1 MTRKQATIAVRS
13 GLNDD
18 EQYGCVVPPIHLSST
33 YNFTGFNEPR
43 AHDYSRRGN
52 PTRDVTQRALAE
64 LEGGAGAVLTNT
76 GMSAIHLVTTV
87 FLKPGDLLVAPH
99 DCYGGSYRLFDS
111 LAKRGC
117 YRVLFVDQNDEQA
130 LKQALAEKPKLVLV
144 ESPSNPLLRVVDIA
158 KICQLARDAGAISVV
173 DNTFLSPAL
182 QNPLALG
189 ADLVLHSCTKYLNG
203 HSDVVAGVV
212 IAKDPDVV
220 TELAWWAN
228 NIGVTA
234 GAFDSYLLLRGIRT
248 LSPRMDVAQRNAQ
261 AIVDFL
267 KTQPLVKK
275 LYHPSLPENQG
286 HEIAARQ
293 QKGFGAMLSFELDG
307 DEQTLGRQLHKFGG
321 SSLADVKCYLR
332 VAGIMTEYSQPGDM
346 MVVSAA
352 GSTTNQLISWLKL
365 SQTDRLSAHQVQQ
378 SLRRYQSELIAG
390 LLPAD
395 VADGLI
401 GAFTHDLERLAALLD
416 SGITDAVYA
425 EVVGHGEV
433 WSARLMA
440 AVLQHLGVDAAWLD
454 ARDFLRAERAAQPQV
469 DEGLSYPLL
478 QQLLVQHPGKRIVV
492 TGFISRSNAGE
503 TVLLGRNGSDYSAT
517 QIGAL
522 AGVSRVT
529 IWSDVAGVYS
539 ADPRKVKDACLLPL
553 LRLDEASELA
563 RLAAPVLHARTLQ
576 PVSGSDIDLQ
586 LRCSYTPDQGSTR
599 IERVLASG
607 TGARIVTS
615 HDDICLIEFQVP
627 AGQDFRLAHKEI
639 DTILKRAQVR
649 PLAVGVHND
658 RQLLQFCY
666 TAEVADSALK
676 ILDEAGLPGEL
687 RLRQG
692 LALVAMV
699 GAGVTRNPLHCHRF
713 WQEFTWQSEEGI
725 SLVAVLRKGPTESL
739 IQGLHTSLFRAE
751 KRIGLVLFGKG
762 NIGSR
767 WLELFAREQV
777 TLSARTG
784 FEFIL
789 AGVVDSRRSLLN
801 YEGLDASR
809 ALAFF
814 NDEAVEQDEESL
826 FLWMRAHP
834 YDDLV
839 VLDVT
844 ASEQLADQ
852 YLDFASHGFHVISAN
867 KLAGA
872 SSTDKYRQIHDAF
885 EKTGRHWLYNATVGA
900 GLPVNHTV
908 RDLIES
914 GDSILALSGIF
925 SGTLSWLFLQF
936 DGTVPFTDLVDQAW
950 QQGLTEPDPRVD
962 LSGKDVMRKLVILAR
977 EAGYDIEPDSVR
989 VESLVPA
996 GCEEGSV
1003 DHFFEN
1009 GEELNEQMV
1018 QRLEAANE
1026 MGLVL
1031 RYVARF
1037 EANGKARVGVEAVRP
1052 EHPLAALLPC
1062 DNVFAIESRW
1072 YRDNPLVIR
1081 GPGAGRDVTA
1091 GAIQSDIN
1099 RLAKLL

>member
-1 MTRKQATIAVRS
+1 
-13 GLNDD
+13 
-18 EQYGCVVPPIHLSST
+18 
-33 YNFTGFNEPR
+33 
-43 AHDYSRRGN
+43 
-52 PTRDVTQRALAE
+52 
-64 LEGGAGAVLTNT
+64 
-76 GMSAIHLVTTV
+76 MSV
-87 FLKPGDLLVAPH
+87 
-99 DCYGGSYRLFDS
+99 
-111 LAKRGC
+111 
-117 YRVLFVDQNDEQA
+117 
-130 LKQALAEKPKLVLV
+130 
-144 ESPSNPLLRVVDIA
+144 
-158 KICQLARDAGAISVV
+158 
-173 DNTFLSPAL
+173 
-182 QNPLALG
+182 
-189 ADLVLHSCTKYLNG
+189 
-203 HSDVVAGVV
+203 
-212 IAKDPDVV
+212 
-220 TELAWWAN
+220 
-228 NIGVTA
+228 
-234 GAFDSYLLLRGIRT
+234 
-248 LSPRMDVAQRNAQ
+248 NAQ
-261 AIVDFL
+261 A
-267 KTQPLVKK
+267 
-275 LYHPSLPENQG
+275 
-286 HEIAARQ
+286 
-293 QKGFGAMLSFELDG
+293 GAKV
-307 DEQTLGRQLHKFGG
+307 RQLHKFGG
-321 SSLADVKCYLR
+321 SRLADVKCYLR
-332 VAGIMTEYSQPGDM
+332 VAGIMAEYSQPGDL

-390 LLPAD
+390 LLSPE

-401 GAFTHDLERLAALLD
+401 SEFIRDLERLAGLLD
-416 SGITDAVYA
+416 GGITDAVYA

-433 WSARLMA
+433 WSARLMS
-440 AVLQHLGVDAAWLD
+440 AVLNQQGQASAWLD
-454 ARDFLRAERAAQPQV
+454 AREFLRAERAAQPQV
-469 DEGLSYPLL
+469 NEGASWPLF
-478 QQLLVQHPGKRIVV
+478 QQLLAQHPDKRIVV
-492 TGFISRSNAGE
+492 TGFISRNEAGE

-522 AGVSRVT
+522 AGVTRVT

-576 PVSGSDIDLQ
+576 PVSGSNIDLQ
-586 LRCSYTPDQGSTR
+586 LRCSYNPEQGSTR

-615 HDDICLIEFQVP
+615 HDDVCLIEFQVP
-627 AGQDFRLAHKEI
+627 AGQDFKLAQRDIEV
-639 DTILKRAQVR
+639 ILKRAQVR
-649 PLAVGVHND
+649 PLATGAHAD
-658 RQLLQFCY
+658 RNLLQLCY
-666 TAEVADSALK
+666 TSEVVDSVFKL
-676 ILDEAGLPGEL
+676 LDEAGLPGEL

-692 LALVAMV
+692 LALVALV
-699 GAGVTRNPLHCHRF
+699 GAGVCRNPLHSHRF
-713 WQEFTWQSEEGI
+713 WQQLKGQAVEFVWQSDEGI
-725 SLVAVLRKGPTESL
+725 SLVAVLRVGPTESL
-739 IQGLHTSLFRAE
+739 IQGLHQSLFRAE
-751 KRIGLVLFGKG
+751 KRIGLMLFGKG

-767 WLELFAREQV
+767 WLELFAREQSA
-777 TLSARTG
+777 LSARTG
-784 FEFIL
+784 FEFVL

-801 YEGLDASR
+801 YDGLDASR

-814 NDEAVEQDEESL
+814 NDEAVEQEEEAL

-844 ASEQLADQ
+844 ASPQLADQ

-872 SSTDKYRQIHDAF
+872 SSSNKYRQIHDAF
-885 EKTGRHWLYNATVGA
+885 EKTGRRWLYNATVGA

-908 RDLIES
+908 RDLIDS
-914 GDSILALSGIF
+914 GDSILAISGIF

-977 EAGYDIEPDSVR
+977 EAGYDIEPDHVR
-989 VESLVPA
+989 VESLVPTS
-996 GCEEGSV
+996 CEEESI

-1009 GEELNEQMV
+1009 GDELNEQMT
-1018 QRLEAANE
+1018 QRLEAARE

-1037 EANGKARVGVEAVRP
+1037 DANGKARVGVEAVRP

-1099 RLAKLL
+1099 RLAQLL

>member
-1 MTRKQATIAVRS
+1 MSVIA
-13 GLNDD
+13 
-18 EQYGCVVPPIHLSST
+18 Q
-33 YNFTGFNEPR
+33 
-43 AHDYSRRGN
+43 
-52 PTRDVTQRALAE
+52 
-64 LEGGAGAVLTNT
+64 AGA
-76 GMSAIHLVTTV
+76 
-87 FLKPGDLLVAPH
+87 K
-99 DCYGGSYRLFDS
+99 
-111 LAKRGC
+111 
-117 YRVLFVDQNDEQA
+117 
-130 LKQALAEKPKLVLV
+130 
-144 ESPSNPLLRVVDIA
+144 
-158 KICQLARDAGAISVV
+158 
-173 DNTFLSPAL
+173 
-182 QNPLALG
+182 
-189 ADLVLHSCTKYLNG
+189 
-203 HSDVVAGVV
+203 
-212 IAKDPDVV
+212 
-220 TELAWWAN
+220 
-228 NIGVTA
+228 
-234 GAFDSYLLLRGIRT
+234 
-248 LSPRMDVAQRNAQ
+248 
-261 AIVDFL
+261 
-267 KTQPLVKK
+267 
-275 LYHPSLPENQG
+275 
-286 HEIAARQ
+286 
-293 QKGFGAMLSFELDG
+293 
-307 DEQTLGRQLHKFGG
+307 GRQLHKFGG

-332 VAGIMTEYSQPGDM
+332 VAGIMAEYSQPDDM

-352 GSTTNQLISWLKL
+352 GSTTNQLINWLKL

-378 SLRRYQSELIAG
+378 TLRRYQCDLISG
-390 LLPAD
+390 LLPAEE
-395 VADGLI
+395 ADSLI
-401 GAFTHDLERLAALLD
+401 SAFVSDLERLAALLD
-416 SGITDAVYA
+416 SGINDAVYA

-433 WSARLMA
+433 WSARLMS
-440 AVLQHLGVDAAWLD
+440 AVLNQQGLPAAWLD
-454 ARDFLRAERAAQPQV
+454 AREFLRAERAAQPQV

-478 QQLLVQHPGKRIVV
+478 QQLLVQHPGKRLVV
-492 TGFISRSNAGE
+492 TGFISRNNAGE

-522 AGVSRVT
+522 A
-529 IWSDVAGVYS
+529 
-539 ADPRKVKDACLLPL
+539 
-553 LRLDEASELA
+553 
-563 RLAAPVLHARTLQ
+563 
-576 PVSGSDIDLQ
+576 
-586 LRCSYTPDQGSTR
+586 
-599 IERVLASG
+599 
-607 TGARIVTS
+607 
-615 HDDICLIEFQVP
+615 
-627 AGQDFRLAHKEI
+627 
-639 DTILKRAQVR
+639 
-649 PLAVGVHND
+649 VGVHND

-666 TAEVADSALK
+666 TSEVADSALK

-713 WQEFTWQSEEGI
+713 WQQLKGQPVEFTWQSDDGI
-725 SLVAVLRKGPTESL
+725 SLVAVLRTGPTESL
-739 IQGLHTSLFRAE
+739 IQGLHQSVFRAE

-767 WLELFAREQV
+767 WLELFAREQS

-784 FEFIL
+784 FEFVL
-789 AGVVDSRRSLLN
+789 AGVVDSRRSLLS
-801 YEGLDASR
+801 YDGLDASR

-844 ASEQLADQ
+844 ASQQLADQ

-872 SSTDKYRQIHDAF
+872 SDSNKYRQIHDAF

-900 GLPVNHTV
+900 GLPINHTV
-908 RDLIES
+908 RDLIDS
-914 GDSILALSGIF
+914 GDTILSISGIF

-936 DGTVPFTDLVDQAW
+936 DGSVPFTELVDQAW
-950 QQGLTEPDPRVD
+950 QQGLTEPDPRDD

-977 EAGYDIEPDSVR
+977 EAGYNIEPDQVR

-996 GCEEGSV
+996 HCEGGSI

-1009 GEELNEQMV
+1009 GDELNEQMV
-1018 QRLEAANE
+1018 QRLEAARE

-1037 EANGKARVGVEAVRP
+1037 DANGKARVGVEAVR
-1052 EHPLAALLPC
+1052 EDHPLASLLPC

-1099 RLAKLL
+1099 RLAQLL

>member
-1 MTRKQATIAVRS
+1 MSVIA
-13 GLNDD
+13 
-18 EQYGCVVPPIHLSST
+18 Q
-33 YNFTGFNEPR
+33 
-43 AHDYSRRGN
+43 
-52 PTRDVTQRALAE
+52 
-64 LEGGAGAVLTNT
+64 AGA
-76 GMSAIHLVTTV
+76 
-87 FLKPGDLLVAPH
+87 K
-99 DCYGGSYRLFDS
+99 
-111 LAKRGC
+111 
-117 YRVLFVDQNDEQA
+117 
-130 LKQALAEKPKLVLV
+130 
-144 ESPSNPLLRVVDIA
+144 
-158 KICQLARDAGAISVV
+158 
-173 DNTFLSPAL
+173 
-182 QNPLALG
+182 
-189 ADLVLHSCTKYLNG
+189 
-203 HSDVVAGVV
+203 
-212 IAKDPDVV
+212 
-220 TELAWWAN
+220 
-228 NIGVTA
+228 
-234 GAFDSYLLLRGIRT
+234 
-248 LSPRMDVAQRNAQ
+248 
-261 AIVDFL
+261 
-267 KTQPLVKK
+267 
-275 LYHPSLPENQG
+275 
-286 HEIAARQ
+286 
-293 QKGFGAMLSFELDG
+293 
-307 DEQTLGRQLHKFGG
+307 GRQLHKFGG

-401 GAFTHDLERLAALLD
+401 SAFTHDLERLAALLD

-492 TGFISRSNAGE
+492 TGFISRSSAGE

-563 RLAAPVLHARTLQ
+563 RLAAPVLHTRTLQ

-586 LRCSYTPDQGSTR
+586 LRCSYQPEQGSTR

-607 TGARIVTS
+607 TGAKIVTS
-615 HDDICLIEFQVP
+615 HDDICLIEMVIP
-627 AGQDFRLAHKEI
+627 SGHDFGLAQKDVELL
-639 DTILKRAQVR
+639 LKRAQIK
-649 PLAVGVHND
+649 PLCTGIHPD
-658 RQLLQFCY
+658 RNLLQLCY
-666 TAEVADSALK
+666 TSEVAGSALQV
-676 ILDEAGLPGEL
+676 IEEAALPARLTL
-687 RLRQG
+687 REG
-692 LALVAMV
+692 LALVALV
-699 GAGVTRNPLHCHRF
+699 GAGVCKNPLHSHRF
-713 WQEFTWQSEEGI
+713 YQEMKDQPVEFIWQAEDGI
-725 SLVAVLRKGPTESL
+725 SLVAVLRIGPTAHL
-739 IQGLHTSLFRAE
+739 IQGLHKTLFRAE
-751 KRIGLVLFGKG
+751 KQIGLMLFGKG

-767 WLELFAREQV
+767 WLELFAREQKNI
-777 TLSARTG
+777 SARSG
-784 FEFIL
+784 FEFVL
-789 AGVVDSRRSLLN
+789 AGVVDSKRSLLN

-814 NDEAVEQDEESL
+814 DDESQAHDEESL

-844 ASEQLADQ
+844 ASAELADQ
-852 YLDFASHGFHVISAN
+852 YLDFASYGFHVISAN
-867 KLAGA
+867 KQAGA
-872 SSTDKYRQIHDAF
+872 SDTHKYRQIRDAF
-885 EKTGRHWLYNATVGA
+885 SKTDSHWLYNATVGA

-908 RDLIES
+908 RDLRES
-914 GDSILALSGIF
+914 GDSILAISGIF

-936 DGTVPFTDLVDQAW
+936 DGTLPFTELVDLAW
-950 QQGLTEPDPRVD
+950 QQGLTEPDPRDD
-962 LSGKDVMRKLVILAR
+962 LSGQDVMRKLVILAR
-977 EAGYDIEPDSVR
+977 EAGYDIEPTQVR
-989 VESLVPA
+989 VESLVPESCA
-996 GCEEGSV
+996 NGSV
-1003 DHFFEN
+1003 DQFFED
-1009 GEELNEQMV
+1009 GEALNQQML
-1018 QRLEAANE
+1018 QRLEAARE

-1037 EANGKARVGVEAVRP
+1037 DANGKARVGVEAVR
-1052 EHPLAALLPC
+1052 EDHPLASLLPC

-1091 GAIQSDIN
+1091 GALQSDLN
-1099 RLAKLL
+1099 RLTQLL

>member
-1 MTRKQATIAVRS
+1 
-13 GLNDD
+13 
-18 EQYGCVVPPIHLSST
+18 
-33 YNFTGFNEPR
+33 
-43 AHDYSRRGN
+43 
-52 PTRDVTQRALAE
+52 
-64 LEGGAGAVLTNT
+64 
-76 GMSAIHLVTTV
+76 MSV
-87 FLKPGDLLVAPH
+87 
-99 DCYGGSYRLFDS
+99 
-111 LAKRGC
+111 
-117 YRVLFVDQNDEQA
+117 
-130 LKQALAEKPKLVLV
+130 
-144 ESPSNPLLRVVDIA
+144 
-158 KICQLARDAGAISVV
+158 
-173 DNTFLSPAL
+173 
-182 QNPLALG
+182 
-189 ADLVLHSCTKYLNG
+189 
-203 HSDVVAGVV
+203 
-212 IAKDPDVV
+212 
-220 TELAWWAN
+220 
-228 NIGVTA
+228 
-234 GAFDSYLLLRGIRT
+234 
-248 LSPRMDVAQRNAQ
+248 NAQ
-261 AIVDFL
+261 A
-267 KTQPLVKK
+267 
-275 LYHPSLPENQG
+275 
-286 HEIAARQ
+286 
-293 QKGFGAMLSFELDG
+293 GAKV
-307 DEQTLGRQLHKFGG
+307 RQLHKFGG

-332 VAGIMTEYSQPGDM
+332 VAGIMAEYSQPGDL

-365 SQTDRLSAHQVQQ
+365 SQTDRLSAHQIQQ

-390 LLPAD
+390 LLSPE

-401 GAFTHDLERLAALLD
+401 SEFIRDLERLAGLLD
-416 SGITDAVYA
+416 GGITDAVYA

-433 WSARLMA
+433 WSARLMS
-440 AVLQHLGVDAAWLD
+440 AVLNQQGQASAWLD
-454 ARDFLRAERAAQPQV
+454 AREFLRAERAAQPQV
-469 DEGLSYPLL
+469 NEGASWPLF
-478 QQLLVQHPGKRIVV
+478 QQLLAQHPDKRIVV
-492 TGFISRSNAGE
+492 TGFISRNEAGE

-522 AGVSRVT
+522 AGVTRVT

-576 PVSGSDIDLQ
+576 PVSGSNIDLQ
-586 LRCSYTPDQGSTR
+586 LRCSYNPEQGSTR

-615 HDDICLIEFQVP
+615 HDDVCLIEFQVP
-627 AGQDFRLAHKEI
+627 AGQDFKLAQRDIEV
-639 DTILKRAQVR
+639 ILKRAQVR
-649 PLAVGVHND
+649 PLATGAHAD
-658 RQLLQFCY
+658 RNLLQLCY
-666 TAEVADSALK
+666 TSEVVDSVFKL
-676 ILDEAGLPGEL
+676 LDEAGLPGEL

-692 LALVAMV
+692 LALVALV
-699 GAGVTRNPLHCHRF
+699 GAGVCRNPLHSHRF
-713 WQEFTWQSEEGI
+713 WQQLKGQAVEFVWQSDEGI
-725 SLVAVLRKGPTESL
+725 SLVAVLRVGPTESL
-739 IQGLHTSLFRAE
+739 IQGLHQSLFRAE
-751 KRIGLVLFGKG
+751 KRIGLMLFGKG

-767 WLELFAREQV
+767 WLELFAREQSA
-777 TLSARTG
+777 LSARTG
-784 FEFIL
+784 FEFVL

-801 YEGLDASR
+801 YDGLDASR

-814 NDEAVEQDEESL
+814 NDEAVEQEEEAL

-844 ASEQLADQ
+844 ASPQLADQ

-872 SSTDKYRQIHDAF
+872 SSSNKYRQIHDAF
-885 EKTGRHWLYNATVGA
+885 EKTGRRWLYNATVGA

-908 RDLIES
+908 RDLIDS
-914 GDSILALSGIF
+914 GDSILAISGIF

-977 EAGYDIEPDSVR
+977 EAGYDIEPDHVR
-989 VESLVPA
+989 VESLVPTS
-996 GCEEGSV
+996 CEEESI

-1009 GEELNEQMV
+1009 GDELNEQMT
-1018 QRLEAANE
+1018 QRLEAARE

-1037 EANGKARVGVEAVRP
+1037 DANGKARVGVEAVRP

-1099 RLAKLL
+1099 RLAQLL

>member
-1 MTRKQATIAVRS
+1 
-13 GLNDD
+13 
-18 EQYGCVVPPIHLSST
+18 
-33 YNFTGFNEPR
+33 
-43 AHDYSRRGN
+43 
-52 PTRDVTQRALAE
+52 
-64 LEGGAGAVLTNT
+64 
-76 GMSAIHLVTTV
+76 MSVSAQPGTT
-87 FLKPGDLLVAPH
+87 A
-99 DCYGGSYRLFDS
+99 
-111 LAKRGC
+111 
-117 YRVLFVDQNDEQA
+117 
-130 LKQALAEKPKLVLV
+130 
-144 ESPSNPLLRVVDIA
+144 
-158 KICQLARDAGAISVV
+158 
-173 DNTFLSPAL
+173 
-182 QNPLALG
+182 
-189 ADLVLHSCTKYLNG
+189 
-203 HSDVVAGVV
+203 
-212 IAKDPDVV
+212 
-220 TELAWWAN
+220 
-228 NIGVTA
+228 
-234 GAFDSYLLLRGIRT
+234 
-248 LSPRMDVAQRNAQ
+248 
-261 AIVDFL
+261 
-267 KTQPLVKK
+267 
-275 LYHPSLPENQG
+275 
-286 HEIAARQ
+286 
-293 QKGFGAMLSFELDG
+293 
-307 DEQTLGRQLHKFGG
+307 RQLHKFGG
-321 SSLADVKCYLR
+321 SSLADAKCYLR
-332 VAGIMTEYSQPGDM
+332 VAGIMADHAQPGDM

-365 SQTDRLSAHQVQQ
+365 SQSDRLSAHQVQQ
-378 SLRRYQSELIAG
+378 NLRRYQCELIGG
-390 LLPAD
+390 LLPASQ
-395 VADGLI
+395 AELLI
-401 GAFTHDLERLAALLD
+401 DSFIRDLEHLAGLLD
-416 SGITDAVYA
+416 GKISEAVYA

-440 AVLQHLGVDAAWLD
+440 AVLNQQGMESAWLD
-454 ARDFLRAERAAQPQV
+454 ARDFMRAERAAQPQV
-469 DEGLSYPLL
+469 NEGLSYPLL
-478 QQLLVQHPGKRIVV
+478 QQLLAQHPNKRIVV
-492 TGFISRSNAGE
+492 TGFICRNNAGE

-586 LRCSYTPDQGSTR
+586 LRCSYHPDQGSTR

-615 HDDICLIEFQVP
+615 HDDVCLIEYQVP
-627 AGQDFRLAHKEI
+627 EHVDFKLAHHEL
-639 DTILKRAQVR
+639 DAALSRAQMR
-649 PLAVGVHND
+649 PLAVGVHPD
-658 RQLLQFCY
+658 RHLLQLCF
-666 TAEVADSALK
+666 TSEVVGSALAS
-676 ILDEAGLPGEL
+676 LDESALPGAL
-687 RLRQG
+687 RLREG

-699 GAGVTRNPLHCHRF
+699 GAGVARNPLHGHRF
-713 WQEFTWQSEEGI
+713 WQQLKDQPVEFVWQSEDNI
-725 SLVAVLRKGPTESL
+725 SLVAVLRVGPTVSL

-751 KRIGLVLFGKG
+751 KRVGLVLFGKG

-767 WLELFAREQV
+767 WLELFAREQE

-784 FEFIL
+784 MEFVL
-789 AGVVDSRRSLLN
+789 AGVVDSSRSLLS
-801 YEGLDASR
+801 YDGLDASR

-844 ASEQLADQ
+844 ASAQLAEQ

-872 SSTDKYRQIHDAF
+872 SSSDNYRQIRDAF
-885 EKTGRHWLYNATVGA
+885 AKTGRQWLYNATVGA

-908 RDLIES
+908 RDLRDS
-914 GDSILALSGIF
+914 GDAILSLSGIF

-936 DGTVPFTDLVDQAW
+936 DGSVPFTELVDQAW
-950 QQGLTEPDPRVD
+950 QQGLTEPDPRED
-962 LSGKDVMRKLVILAR
+962 LSGHDVMRKLVILAR
-977 EAGYDIEPDSVR
+977 EAGYDIEPDQVR

-996 GCEEGSV
+996 GCENGSV

-1009 GEELNEQMV
+1009 GDELNEQMV
-1018 QRLEAANE
+1018 QRLEAAQE

-1037 EANGKARVGVEAVRP
+1037 DATGKARVGVEAVRA
-1052 EHPLAALLPC
+1052 EHPLASLLPC

-1091 GAIQSDIN
+1091 GAIQSDLN
-1099 RLAKLL
+1099 RLAQLL

>member
-1 MTRKQATIAVRS
+1 
-13 GLNDD
+13 
-18 EQYGCVVPPIHLSST
+18 
-33 YNFTGFNEPR
+33 
-43 AHDYSRRGN
+43 
-52 PTRDVTQRALAE
+52 
-64 LEGGAGAVLTNT
+64 
-76 GMSAIHLVTTV
+76 MS
-87 FLKPGDLLVAPH
+87 
-99 DCYGGSYRLFDS
+99 
-111 LAKRGC
+111 
-117 YRVLFVDQNDEQA
+117 
-130 LKQALAEKPKLVLV
+130 
-144 ESPSNPLLRVVDIA
+144 
-158 KICQLARDAGAISVV
+158 
-173 DNTFLSPAL
+173 
-182 QNPLALG
+182 
-189 ADLVLHSCTKYLNG
+189 
-203 HSDVVAGVV
+203 
-212 IAKDPDVV
+212 
-220 TELAWWAN
+220 
-228 NIGVTA
+228 VTA
-234 GAFDSYLLLRGIRT
+234 PAGT
-248 LSPRMDVAQRNAQ
+248 N
-261 AIVDFL
+261 
-267 KTQPLVKK
+267 
-275 LYHPSLPENQG
+275 
-286 HEIAARQ
+286 
-293 QKGFGAMLSFELDG
+293 
-307 DEQTLGRQLHKFGG
+307 GRQLHKFGG

-332 VAGIMTEYSQPGDM
+332 VAGIMADYSRAGDM

-365 SQTDRLSAHQVQQ
+365 SQNDRLSAHQVQQ
-378 SLRRYQSELIAG
+378 ALRRYQSELISG
-390 LLPAD
+390 LLPAP
-395 VADGLI
+395 VADGLVSEFI
-401 GAFTHDLERLAALLD
+401 RDLERLAALLD
-416 SGITDAVYA
+416 GAITDAVYA
-425 EVVGHGEV
+425 EVVGHGEI

-440 AVLQHLGVDAAWLD
+440 AVLNQQGIDAAWLD

-469 DEGLSYPLL
+469 NEGLSFPLL
-478 QQLLVQHPGKRIVV
+478 QQLLVQHPNKRLVV
-492 TGFISRSNAGE
+492 TGFICRNDAGE

-586 LRCSYTPDQGSTR
+586 LRCSYSPEQGSTR

-615 HDDICLIEFQVP
+615 HDDVCLIEFEVP
-627 AGQDFRLAHKEI
+627 SHQDFKLAHKEV
-639 DTILKRAQVR
+639 DALLRRAQLR
-649 PLAVGVHND
+649 PLSVGVHPD
-658 RQLLQFCY
+658 RRLLQLCY
-666 TAEVADSALK
+666 TSEVVGSALK
-676 ILDEAGLPGEL
+676 LLEDAALPGEL
-687 RLRQG
+687 RLREG
-692 LALVAMV
+692 LALVALV
-699 GAGVTRNPLHCHRF
+699 GAGVCRNPLHSHRF
-713 WQEFTWQSEEGI
+713 WQQLKDQPVEFIWQSEEAI
-725 SLVAVLRKGPTESL
+725 SLVAVLRTGPTESL
-739 IQGLHTSLFRAE
+739 IQGLHQSLFRAE

-767 WLELFAREQV
+767 WLELFAREQE

-784 FEFIL
+784 LEFVL

-801 YEGLDASR
+801 YDGLDASR

-844 ASEQLADQ
+844 ASQDLADQ

-872 SSTDKYRQIHDAF
+872 SNSQKYRQIRDAF
-885 EKTGRHWLYNATVGA
+885 AKTGRHWLYNATVGA

-908 RDLIES
+908 RDLRDS
-914 GDSILALSGIF
+914 GDSILSISGIF

-936 DGTVPFTDLVDQAW
+936 DGTVPFTELVDQAW

-977 EAGYDIEPDSVR
+977 EAGYDIEPDQVR

-1003 DHFFEN
+1003 DHFFEY
-1009 GEELNEQMV
+1009 GDALNEQMV
-1018 QRLEAANE
+1018 QRLEAARE
-1026 MGLVL
+1026 LGLVL

-1037 EANGKARVGVEAVRP
+1037 DANGKARVGVEAVRP
-1052 EHPLAALLPC
+1052 EHPLASLLPC

-1091 GAIQSDIN
+1091 GAIQSDLN
-1099 RLAKLL
+1099 RLAQLL